1 MEDIEERESRML
13 SRNSLG
19 LKSRRINCAAFIALM
34 ALGTL
39 STRAQSQT
47 APQGNSA
54 TFSAAQL
61 VQAADLIRELASA
74 NVDTRPTVVYVGFRT
89 LFAGGH
95 IPGATFHGTASTE
108 QGRMEVTRW
117 AASLPRTTN
126 LVIYCGCCP
135 FQRCPNIR
143 PAFAILRDMGFTHV
157 RVLELPNNF
166 AADWAD
172 KNYPV
177 EKGSS

>member
-1 MEDIEERESRML
+1 MPSR
-13 SRNSLG
+13 SSLG
-19 LKSRRINCAAFIALM
+19 LKLRRIDCAAFIALM

-39 STRAQSQT
+39 SARAQRQT
-47 APQGNSA
+47 GPQFNAA
-54 TFSAAQL
+54 TFSSTQL
-61 VQAADLIRELASA
+61 VQPADLVREIASA
-74 NVDTRPTVVYVGFRT
+74 STDARPTVVYVGFRT

-95 IPGATFHGTASTE
+95 IPGATFHGTASTA
-108 QGRMEVTRW
+108 QGLADIKQW

-135 FQRCPNIR
+135 FQRCPNIH
-143 PAFAILRDMGFTHV
+143 PAFALFREMGFTHV

-166 AADWAD
+166 ATDWAD

>member
-1 MEDIEERESRML
+1 MISRK
-13 SRNSLG
+13 NLG
-19 LKSRRINCAAFIALM
+19 VALRWRNCAALVALIV
-34 ALGTL
+34 AGIQ
-39 STRAQSQT
+39 SPSSQSQT
-47 APQGNSA
+47 TPANSE

-61 VQAADLIRELASA
+61 VQPADLVRELASTNA
-74 NVDTRPTVVYVGFRT
+74 DARPTIVYVGFRT

-95 IPGATFHGTASTE
+95 IPGATFHGTASTA
-108 QGRMEVTRW
+108 QGLAEIKHW

-126 LVIYCGCCP
+126 LVLYCGCCP
-135 FQRCPNIR
+135 FERCPNIR
-143 PAFAILRDMGFTHV
+143 PAFALFRELGFTRL
-157 RVLELPNNF
+157 RVLSLQTSF